1 MSVIFGVISDTHNH
15 KWDTFSTTLPTGIND
30 RLQFILDETWR
41 AAETVKTNGG
51 DTLIHCGD
59 LFHVRGSVS
68 PSVLNP
74 TVDLYQRIIDE
85 LKLNVVLLA
94 GNHDLEGKHAT
105 KLGNAGEALSGI
117 GVQVISEPFIHHGR
131 HLILIP
137 YMDSCDKLR
146 ETIKE
151 QINLIPAELRAQY
164 DLFLHAP
171 LNGVVAGIPDHGLS
185 ALELSKLGINRVF
198 CGHYHNHKAFGKVY
212 SVGALTH
219 QTFGDVN
226 SLAGFLLVNDDT
238 VTHYVS
244 NAPRFV
250 DFDPEWSEL
259 EEAEYIQ
266 GNYVRAKLDNA
277 SNDEVEQVRK
287 YLTGLGARSVQI
299 IHVPKTEVSREGGS
313 SIEAGKSIRVSLH
326 EWCAANSYDA
336 AVATEAQ
343 SILDEVEAKI

>member
-1 MSVIFGVISDTHNH
+1 MSNIFGVISDTHNH
-15 KWDTFSTTLPTGIND
+15 KWDTFSNILPSGVND
-30 RLQFILDETWR
+30 RLQFILDDTWR
-41 AAETVKTNGG
+41 AAQTVKANGG
-51 DTLIHCGD
+51 GTLIHTGD

-74 TVDLYQRIIDE
+74 TVDLYQRIIKE
-85 LKLNVVLLA
+85 LELDVVLLA

-105 KLGNAGEALSGI
+105 KLGNAGQALAGI
-117 GVQVISEPFIHHGR
+117 GVRVISESFDDQGLYRIY
-131 HLILIP
+131 IP

-146 ETIKE
+146 EE
-151 QINLIPAELRAQY
+151 INRMLEPLPIMTRAKY

-185 ALELSKLGINRVF
+185 ALELSKLGVNRVF

-287 YLTGLGARSVQI
+287 YLTDLGARSVQI
-299 IHVPKTEVSREGGS
+299 IHVPKTEVSRECAA

-343 SILDEVEAKI
+343 SILDEVEAKV